1 MLQILGLFA
10 SYDPVFTILMIF
22 VTCYVQE
29 FFTTSLDITVY
40 QSALGL

>member
-1 MLQILGLFA
+1 MLQSLGLFA
-10 SYDPVFTILMIF
+10 SYDPVFTILIIF
-22 VTCYVQE
+22 VTCYGQD